1 MKQLQFFKTILGLL
15 QQIFLLISDLFRE
28 LPKKIP
34 IEKLAHAIK
43 KFEGWYPGSRS
54 FRNNNPGN
62 LRSSKFQAGSAD
74 GFAFFNSHAIG
85 WSALIWDL
93 RQKCLGKTRT
103 NLGPESTLHDL
114 IFTWSETDQKVYL
127 DFVCQQLGV
136 AGDFQLKNFLL

>member
-15 QQIFLLISDLFRE
+15 QQIFLLISDLFRSQQ
-28 LPKKIP
+28 KKIP
-34 IEKLAHAIK
+34 IEKLAAAIK

-62 LRSSKFQAGSAD
+62 LRSSKFQAGQAD
-74 GFAFFNSHAIG
+74 GFAFFKSHAIG
-85 WSALIWDL
+85 RSALLWDL

-103 NLGPESTLHDL
+103 ALGPESTLHDL
-114 IFTWSETDQKVYL
+114 IFTWSETDQKAYL